1 MRRVRFL
8 ERERQEDA
16 ADEDDDS
23 PGPETLP
30 EESSP
35 SGASRKK
42 PLPGLEDVPTTLE
55 GLIVGEE
62 GKSAHQILGMLVE
75 ADAKEIDSILGRT
88 VIDDKRFVI
97 LVNRALN
104 LARHGIGGPLDIP
117 KPWISQYVLGI
128 VRTLPSVGGKSREQ
142 LVAGFQSAAEML
154 RRKEQEE
161 YDRRNK
167 GNA

>member
-1 MRRVRFL
+1 VRRVKFT
-8 ERERQEDA
+8 EKESS
-16 ADEDDDS
+16 EDDENL
-23 PGPETLP
+23 GPETLP

-35 SGASRKK
+35 KREVPK
-42 PLPGLEDVPTTLE
+42 GLEDVPTTLE

-88 VIDDKRFVI
+88 VIKDERFVI